1 MEDVDENAEAGE
13 DDDSENELEKVVSD
27 KIDSFRVR
35 AFSATSFTYSFGHF
49 NIYHFADFF
58 LKYKQKIIVF
68 IMGQQESVRK
78 KNILLSELNSFF
90 IDQRANFDPS
100 QINIAELNFDMD
112 EVKVDIDQCLGSAKI
127 MLARLDELNENIVQ
141 YLINNS
147 GNKQAK

>member
-1 MEDVDENAEAGE
+1 
-13 DDDSENELEKVVSD
+13 
-27 KIDSFRVR
+27 
-35 AFSATSFTYSFGHF
+35 
-49 NIYHFADFF
+49 
-58 LKYKQKIIVF
+58 
-68 IMGQQESVRK
+68 MGQQESVKK

-100 QINIAELNFDMD
+100 QINITEIDFDFD
-112 EVKVDIDQCLGSAKI
+112 EVKVDIDQCLDSAKI

>member
-1 MEDVDENAEAGE
+1 
-13 DDDSENELEKVVSD
+13 
-27 KIDSFRVR
+27 
-35 AFSATSFTYSFGHF
+35 
-49 NIYHFADFF
+49 
-58 LKYKQKIIVF
+58 
-68 IMGQQESVRK
+68 MGQQESVRK